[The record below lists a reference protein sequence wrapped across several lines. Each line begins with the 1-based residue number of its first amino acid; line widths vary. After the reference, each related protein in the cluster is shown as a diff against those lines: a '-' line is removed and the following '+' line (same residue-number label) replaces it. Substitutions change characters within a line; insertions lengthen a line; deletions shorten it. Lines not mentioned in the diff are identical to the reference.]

1 LHSCE
6 TAARV
11 GAKRPEP
18 SRRRAAL
25 AFALSLALGACAT
38 RPPRPSATPEPPA
51 PAPAAA
57 PAPAPA
63 EAPKKAKP
71 KAKPSSAAAAPAP
84 KASEGLALA
93 DVGYYLDVMQ
103 GRLQQLSAS
112 GVNVARDG
120 TRLKITAS
128 ATFDTSGGRLELDPA
143 HGRAF
148 AAIAKAL
155 AEYRQTRVTIHAR
168 QPADSALAAAC
179 ESAVQ
184 RYLIGA
190 GVAPQQFAPASAAA
204 PADLPVN
211 ATATLELDIAPL
223 VREG

>member
-1 LHSCE
+1 M
-6 TAARV
+6 
-11 GAKRPEP
+11 
-18 SRRRAAL
+18 
-25 AFALSLALGACAT
+25 
-38 RPPRPSATPEPPA
+38 
-51 PAPAAA
+51 
-57 PAPAPA
+57 
-63 EAPKKAKP
+63 
-71 KAKPSSAAAAPAP
+71 
-84 KASEGLALA
+84 
-93 DVGYYLDVMQ
+93 DVMQ
-103 GRLQQLSAS
+103 GRLQQLSTS

-128 ATFDTSGGRLELDPA
+128 ATFDTTGGRLELDPA

-155 AEYRQTRVTIHAR
+155 AEYRQTRVTIRAR

-179 ESAVQ
+179 ESALQ

-190 GVAPQQFAPASAAA
+190 GVAPQQLAIGSAAAA

-223 VREG
+223 VRDG